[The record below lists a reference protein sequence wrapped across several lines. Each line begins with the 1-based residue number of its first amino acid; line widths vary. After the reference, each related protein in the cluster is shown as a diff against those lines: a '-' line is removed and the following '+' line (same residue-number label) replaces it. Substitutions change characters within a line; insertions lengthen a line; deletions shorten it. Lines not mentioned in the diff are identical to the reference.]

1 MLAFTPCSFVVTT
14 WSLWI
19 CFLHSGSVAVISVN
33 QPPEV
38 TVALGH
44 DAVLPCDFQASPDET
59 ITATPVLYWFTDS
72 DDLLKS
78 DGKYAGR
85 VHRLD
90 QNSESENKSIVLKR
104 VQWSDSKKY
113 ECKGSFTTRQ
123 RGSFR
128 KTGNLTSLI
137 VYGSMT
143 FNLSSHNASLL
154 RCEVLVSQRSS
165 LVLSVSQDR
174 CLLQSVALD
183 AERLQQ
189 TQVRLSQE
197 VHLERGGNYECQL
210 RLGTRLLTRS
220 FFHTSVPADSGRHP
234 EPWVL
239 YVSLLL
245 VQTFILLVLLVI
257 TLLRR

>member
-1 MLAFTPCSFVVTT
+1 MVFRFGLWLLVLADISGSV
-14 WSLWI
+14 
-19 CFLHSGSVAVISVN
+19 SGSVAVISVN

-123 RGSFR
+123 RVE
-128 KTGNLTSLI
+128 N
-137 VYGSMT
+137 
-143 FNLSSHNASLL
+143 
-154 RCEVLVSQRSS
+154 
-165 LVLSVSQDR
+165 
-174 CLLQSVALD
+174 
-183 AERLQQ
+183 
-189 TQVRLSQE
+189 VRRFYSK
-197 VHLERGGNYECQL
+197 
-210 RLGTRLLTRS
+210 
-220 FFHTSVPADSGRHP
+220 
-234 EPWVL
+234 
-239 YVSLLL
+239 
-245 VQTFILLVLLVI
+245 
-257 TLLRR
+257 